1 MIERYSL
8 SPMRELWT
16 EEARFRRWVEVER
29 AVARVQG
36 DLGLIPDE
44 ASRAI
49 VEGLDRVD
57 IPRLIARAKE
67 IEARIGH
74 DVLSFVRALEEEL
87 GEAGRFVHFGLTSYD
102 VVDTAR
108 SMAMRDAL
116 AILIDALDRL
126 RAAVWEKAEQYKLTP
141 MVGRTHGVHAEPIT
155 AGLKFLLWYAELSRD
170 RERLLSAKEAISVGK
185 ISGSVGTY
193 AHLSPEVERRVCSL
207 LGLAPAPISNQALQR
222 DRHAQVLTALAI
234 VGGTLEKMATEIR
247 NLHRT
252 EIGELLEGKPHGS
265 SSMPHKRNP
274 STCETISGL
283 ARLLRANAL
292 AALENMA
299 VWHEQDLTRS
309 SVERVV
315 IPDSFL
321 ACHFM
326 VHRMTEVMENL
337 EVEEERMRENLGMTY
352 GAIFS
357 QALLLKLVER
367 GMARWKAHELVAG
380 LARRAQEEGVPLGE
394 LASRDPECSRFLS
407 GEEIS
412 ELTDIR
418 YFLRWVEEIFGR
430 LGAG

>member
-1 MIERYSL
+1 VIERYSL
-8 SPMRELWT
+8 PPMRELWT

-337 EVEEERMRENLGMTY
+337 KVEEERMRENLGMTY

-394 LASRDPECSRFLS
+394 LASRDPECSHFLS

>member
-8 SPMRELWT
+8 PPMRELWT

-394 LASRDPECSRFLS
+394 LASRDPECSHFLS

>member
-8 SPMRELWT
+8 PPMRELWT

-36 DLGLIPDE
+36 DLGLIPNE

-394 LASRDPECSRFLS
+394 LASRDPECSHFLS

-412 ELTDIR
+412 EFTDIR

>member
-1 MIERYSL
+1 
-8 SPMRELWT
+8 MRELWT

-394 LASRDPECSRFLS
+394 LASRDPECSHFLS